1 MHPQTPKA
9 SVPKFNVHDLYS
21 EIVDSAQ
28 GFIQMA
34 LKKKKVHSDVEFR
47 VWNDVKEWSLGH
59 GSNASPCD
67 S

>member
-1 MHPQTPKA
+1 MHPPTPKA

-34 LKKKKVHSDVEFR
+34 LKKQRFIQMLNFVF
-47 VWNDVKEWSLGH
+47 GMM
-59 GSNASPCD
+59 
-67 S
+67 